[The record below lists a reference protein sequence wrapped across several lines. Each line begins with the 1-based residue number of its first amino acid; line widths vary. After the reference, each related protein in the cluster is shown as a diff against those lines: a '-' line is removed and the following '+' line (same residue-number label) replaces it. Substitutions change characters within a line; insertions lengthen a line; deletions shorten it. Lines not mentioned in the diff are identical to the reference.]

1 MNCPKCS
8 NAQASVRYGLTDY
21 NIVGCDRCG
30 LLYNDQFPPK
40 ESKENAFSGG
50 YYCDVQKQAFQF
62 HGDEYLKDPSVP
74 VFRRWLSLIDNKN
87 GSLLDVGC
95 GLGTFLG
102 VARDAGW
109 RVQGL
114 DISPFAAK
122 TVKEKMGIDVFNG
135 SLVDAPWKDQSFDV
149 ITFWDSIEH
158 VDNPKQYL
166 DKAFALLKPGGTM
179 LIATDNFDCF
189 GCDIARLSYALTGG
203 LLKYAM
209 RRFYIPYNATYFTEQ
224 QFRELVDSCGLD
236 IISFE
241 KMEYPLEKINANALE
256 KGILL
261 ALYAAAKITGRQAQF
276 TLLARKKAAAGTAGA
291 SS

>member
-1 MNCPKCS
+1 MKCPNCS
-8 NAQASVRYGLTDY
+8 SSQSSARYRLTDF
-21 NIVGCDRCG
+21 NIMSCGQCG

-40 ESKENAFSGG
+40 ESKEAAFSGG
-50 YYCDVQKQAFQF
+50 YYCDVQKKAFQF
-62 HGDEYLKDPSVP
+62 HGDEYLMDPSVP
-74 VFRRWLSLIDNKN
+74 VFQRWLSAVGKPA

-135 SLVDAPWKDQSFDV
+135 SLVDAPWTDQSFDV

-166 DKAFALLKPGGTM
+166 EKARALLKPDGVL

-203 LLKYAM
+203 LLTYAM
-209 RRFYIPYNATYFTEQ
+209 KRFYIPYNATYFTEE
-224 QFRELVDSCGLD
+224 QFRALVQSCGLE
-236 IISFE
+236 IFSFE
-241 KMEYPLEKINANALE
+241 KMEYPLEKINATFLE
-256 KGILL
+256 RGMLL
-261 ALYAAAKITGRQAQF
+261 ILYALAKMTHRQAQF
-276 TLLARKKAAAGTAGA
+276 TLLARKEVPAGTAGDA
-291 SS
+291 R